1 MRHEYYKITRDIFQ
15 GLKTTVRFILV
26 IVLPMLDIGCENKL
40 VDSSKAETV
49 SATIDLQFGF
59 AGHWVE
65 ISINSEERYD
75 ARLSREVP
83 FTGPEAS
90 FTFDVVRGLTTLIV
104 RWQSLDPGDSVPPI
118 EGDTAIFALGDSEA
132 YYIGLGIVDDSLH
145 ITVQDTPFLYL

>member
-15 GLKTTVRFILV
+15 SLKTIVRFILV
-26 IVLPMLDIGCENKL
+26 VVLPILHIGCENKI
-40 VDSSKAETV
+40 VDSKEQTV

-83 FTGPEAS
+83 FTGPEAK
-90 FTFDVVRGLTTLIV
+90 
-104 RWQSLDPGDSVPPI
+104 
-118 EGDTAIFALGDSEA
+118 
-132 YYIGLGIVDDSLH
+132 IG
-145 ITVQDTPFLYL
+145 